1 MDALLSVREAAEFLG
16 VSQATVYHWA
26 RSGILQGYQQAVRRF
41 PAEQVHKLQRAI
53 AAGHVPRLN
62 ARANKRHADGYR
74 IPFSSRP
81 EDGNDANQ
89 IIRLRRLIRER
100 QLNPACILYVRALRL
115 LAEAGEWEPATPF
128 SPALPPASRW
138 RRQSVA
144 RIMRGWRRDLGV
156 SVLSAADY
164 RRPFELPVEP
174 VSGSDQLGFLYQA
187 LRRTGSRVQAGS
199 FYTPPEVVRSM
210 TAGLTPHDGFTLL
223 DPGCGSGQ
231 FLLGA
236 AEAGWKFD
244 QLFGIDLDPL
254 ALRLAALNLL
264 LAFPAVDAL
273 PNLKCADALLTD
285 SFGRRRFDVVI
296 GNPPW
301 GRLADGELRRHLNRR
316 YLRKRNFSESFSY
329 FLLRA
334 RALAVPGGT
343 IRFLLPEAILNIR
356 RHAEIRS
363 ELLNECTWRGIAEC
377 GRKFSGV
384 FTGAI
389 TLDLLN
395 IPPSPNHRI
404 EIRPEAGPEFQ
415 LLQTSLK
422 PESGL
427 VIQSGPLENSIWEKV
442 NRYPHR
448 TLKDSGAEWALGIVT
463 GNNRKWLLP
472 VGSRGGE
479 PIVRGVEV
487 QPYRLA
493 PAQYEIFFDPKKFQQ
508 CAPERLYRV
517 PEKLVY
523 RFISRRLVFALDR
536 KGVLTLN
543 SANNLIVPPAF
554 YPMKLIAVLFNSGL
568 YQLLFRSRFNTH
580 KVLRSDLEQLPL
592 PDFPAPVRAELSGLA
607 DRLLAGDASAIS
619 RVDVVLAS
627 VLGLTEA
634 EKVLVTEL

>member
-1 MDALLSVREAAEFLG
+1 M
-16 VSQATVYHWA
+16 
-26 RSGILQGYQQAVRRF
+26 
-41 PAEQVHKLQRAI
+41 
-53 AAGHVPRLN
+53 
-62 ARANKRHADGYR
+62 
-74 IPFSSRP
+74 
-81 EDGNDANQ
+81 
-89 IIRLRRLIRER
+89 
-100 QLNPACILYVRALRL
+100 
-115 LAEAGEWEPATPF
+115 
-128 SPALPPASRW
+128 
-138 RRQSVA
+138 
-144 RIMRGWRRDLGV
+144 
-156 SVLSAADY
+156 
-164 RRPFELPVEP
+164 EP

-236 AEAGWKFD
+236 AEAGWRFE

-264 LAFPAVDAL
+264 LAFPGIDAL
-273 PNLKCADALLTD
+273 PNLKCADALLTEP
-285 SFGRRRFDVVI
+285 FGRRRFEVVI

-301 GRLADGELRRHLNRR
+301 GRLADGELRRSLNRQ
-316 YLRKRNFSESFSY
+316 YSRKRNFSESFSY

-334 RALAVPGGT
+334 RELAAPAGV

-356 RHAEIRS
+356 RHAEIRG
-363 ELLNECTWRGIAEC
+363 ELLRECSWRSIAEC

-395 IPPSPNHRI
+395 VPPAADHRI
-404 EIRPEAGPEFQ
+404 EIRPENGPEFQ
-415 LLQTSLK
+415 LPQNSLN

-427 VIQSGPLENSIWEKV
+427 VIRCSPLESSIWEKV
-442 NRYPHR
+442 SRYPHR
-448 TLKDSGAEWALGIVT
+448 TLKDSGTEWALGIVT

-493 PAQYEIFFDPKKFQQ
+493 PAQYEIFFEPKKFQQ
-508 CAPERLYRV
+508 CAPERFYRA

-543 SANNLIVPPAF
+543 SANNLIVPAAF

-568 YQLLFRSRFNTH
+568 YQLLFQSRFNTH

>member
-74 IPFSSRP
+74 IPFPSRP

-236 AEAGWKFD
+236 AEAGWRFE

-264 LAFPAVDAL
+264 LAFPGIDAL
-273 PNLKCADALLTD
+273 PNLKCADALLTEP
-285 SFGRRRFDVVI
+285 FGRRRFEVVI

-301 GRLADGELRRHLNRR
+301 GRLADGELRRSLNRQ
-316 YLRKRNFSESFSY
+316 YSRKRNFSESFSY

-334 RALAVPGGT
+334 RELAAPAGV

-356 RHAEIRS
+356 RHAEIRG
-363 ELLNECTWRGIAEC
+363 ELLRECSWRSIAEC

-395 IPPSPNHRI
+395 VPPAADHRI
-404 EIRPEAGPEFQ
+404 EIRPENGPEFQ
-415 LLQTSLK
+415 LPQNSLN

-427 VIQSGPLENSIWEKV
+427 VIRCSPLESSIWEKV
-442 NRYPHR
+442 SRYPHR
-448 TLKDSGAEWALGIVT
+448 TLKDSGTEWALGIVT

-493 PAQYEIFFDPKKFQQ
+493 PAQYEIFFEPKKFQQ
-508 CAPERLYRV
+508 CAPERFYRA

-543 SANNLIVPPAF
+543 SANNLIVPAAF

-568 YQLLFRSRFNTH
+568 YQLLFQSRFNTH

-592 PDFPAPVRAELSGLA
+592 PDFPAPVRAELLGLA